1 MAFPSILGSH
11 LLSHRGTQWEQ
22 LLRWISDGWMFPVM
36 YFTLFC
42 VNLKL
47 FQTTWQGSSPPPVRG
62 TVPEGSSRWQHRLLQ
77 KGRTPQKK
85 KKKNPSTYMLFLI
98 LLRLSRPPT
107 LECKWNMPGHA
118 NKENNFSVW
127 RWHIILNIIIIK
139 IAKICNCCAELLQSC
154 PTLCY
159 AVDSNSPG
167 SSVPGI
173 LQARTLEW
181 VAMPSSRGSS
191 QPWGWTQVSR
201 ISGGFFTTWSTR
213 EAQEYWSG

>member
-11 LLSHRGTQWEQ
+11 LVSHRATQWEQ
-22 LLRWISDGWMFPVM
+22 LLRWISDGWMFQVM

-42 VNLKL
+42 VNVKL
-47 FQTTWQGSSPPPVRG
+47 FQTWQGSSPPPVRG

-77 KGRTPQKK
+77 KGRTVS
-85 KKKNPSTYMLFLI
+85 KKNPSTYMLFLI

-107 LECKWNMPGHA
+107 LECKRNMPGHA

-154 PTLCY
+154 PTLRCCGLLTHQ
-159 AVDSNSPG
+159 APLSLGFSRQEHWSGLPCPPPGDLTSPG
-167 SSVPGI
+167 VGPKSP
-173 LQARTLEW
+173 
-181 VAMPSSRGSS
+181 
-191 QPWGWTQVSR
+191 
-201 ISGGFFTTWSTR
+201 
-213 EAQEYWSG
+213 